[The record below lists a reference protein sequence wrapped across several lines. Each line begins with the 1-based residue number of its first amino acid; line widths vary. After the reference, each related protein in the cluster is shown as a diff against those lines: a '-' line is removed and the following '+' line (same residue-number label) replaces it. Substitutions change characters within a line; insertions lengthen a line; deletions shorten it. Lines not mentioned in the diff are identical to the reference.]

1 VEHKQRIEDA
11 QWRVVRKPDDV
22 VSLFER
28 FEPYSLSAYTR
39 FKNMKAGR
47 DRAWVLKNSGVLV
60 RSGQSLFPVF
70 DSSRLSWEDESER
83 LKNLKNI
90 LKMSLEERTL
100 HAVQGK
106 AEDVESLENI
116 ICGLGAFSDQRIL
129 YDLMIINQEPSR
141 ASLISGPAGLILR
154 PPRMTDAD
162 VLFELQADYEKEEV
176 LTKKS
181 VFVPAVCRLFV
192 ERIILTGRALLAE
205 YGGYIVGKVNINATS
220 PAWVQIGGV
229 YVRPEFR
236 GMGIAS
242 RMVAVF
248 VQGLLI
254 GHTGVS
260 LFVKETNDP
269 ACAMY
274 RRVGFAPIGHYRIS
288 YY

>member
-1 VEHKQRIEDA
+1 VEHKQRIEDL
-11 QWRVVRKPDDV
+11 QWRVVRKSDDV

-47 DRAWVLKNSGVLV
+47 DRAWVLENSGVLV

-70 DSSRLSWEDESER
+70 DSSRLSWEDEAER
-83 LKNLKNI
+83 LKNLKKI
-90 LKMSLEERTL
+90 LKIPLEERAL
-100 HAVQGK
+100 HAIQGK

-129 YDLMIINQEPSR
+129 YDMMTINQEPAR
-141 ASLISGPAGLILR
+141 ASLNSGPAGLVLR

-162 VLFELQADYEKEEV
+162 ALFELQADYEKEEV

-205 YGGYIVGKVNINATS
+205 YGGRIVGKVNTNAVS
-220 PAWVQIGGV
+220 PTWIQIGGV
-229 YVRPEFR
+229 YVRPEVR
-236 GMGIAS
+236 GRGIAS
-242 RMVAVF
+242 RMVTVF
-248 VQGLLI
+248 VQGLLP

-260 LFVKETNDP
+260 LFVKKNNAP

-274 RRVGFAPIGHYRIS
+274 RHVGFAPIGHYRIS